1 MEKYGIKSK
10 DNNDILI
17 FHALPNEITK
27 FQWYISE
34 NIYDKGKP
42 IDGQIYELYT
52 LSTEVIKRK
61 NFVGKY
67 LYCEYLIPGLNQ
79 YQKTEY
85 IRLDLSID
93 SMVNDGVVFD
103 DISKFDEQGN
113 IVNFKLNRR
122 IIQLIKKLLEKC
134 K

>member
-1 MEKYGIKSK
+1 MKKYGIKSK

-17 FHALPNEITK
+17 FHALPNEVTK

-34 NIYDKGKP
+34 NIHENGKP
-42 IDGQIYELYT
+42 INEQIYESYT

-67 LYCEYLIPGLNQ
+67 LYCEYLIPELNK

-85 IRLDLSID
+85 IKLGLSVE
-93 SMVNDGVVFD
+93 SMINDGVVFD
-103 DISKFDEQGN
+103 DIFKFDEQGDLVK
-113 IVNFKLNRR
+113 I
-122 IIQLIKKLLEKC
+122 
-134 K
+134 

>member
-17 FHALPNEITK
+17 FHALPNETTK

-34 NIYDKGKP
+34 NIHEKGQP
-42 IDGQIYELYT
+42 INQQTYESYI
-52 LSTEVIKRK
+52 LSIEVIKRK
-61 NFVGKY
+61 KFIGKY
-67 LYCEYLIPGLNQ
+67 LYCEYLIAWLNQ

-85 IRLDLSID
+85 IKLGLSID
-93 SMVNDGVVFD
+93 SMVDDGVVFD

-113 IVNFKLNRR
+113 IVN
-122 IIQLIKKLLEKC
+122 LEK
-134 K
+134 